1 MREECDQSALDLV
14 VGEDHLAKA
23 DPVECEPRPSKFLTY
38 ALAIGL
44 TAPFYWIYI
53 QSFLFIREQLHDDS
67 IWRYHI
73 AGSGLTIGLG
83 FYLVSIAVPSLYLN
97 LKPARVVRYLQPCI
111 QETTNFWIKISERR
125 QSIRRWDQKTPRLEN
140 TEGKA

>member
-1 MREECDQSALDLV
+1 MREECHESALDLV

-38 ALAIGL
+38 AVAIGL

-73 AGSGLTIGLG
+73 AGSGLTIGLA
-83 FYLVSIAVPSLYLN
+83 FYLVSIAVPSFY
-97 LKPARVVRYLQPCI
+97 LKPARVVRHLQPCI
-111 QETTNFWIKISERR
+111 QETTSFWIKIWERR
-125 QSIRRWDQKTPRLEN
+125 QSIRRWDEKTRRL
-140 TEGKA
+140 